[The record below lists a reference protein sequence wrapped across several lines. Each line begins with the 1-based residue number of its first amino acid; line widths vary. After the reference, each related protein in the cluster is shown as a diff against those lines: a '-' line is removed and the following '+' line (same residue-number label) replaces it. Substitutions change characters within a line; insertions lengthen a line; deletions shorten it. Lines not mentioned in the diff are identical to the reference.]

1 MKRKRR
7 APESKY
13 RPTRCRKLTPA
24 EIAHMLPR
32 GIQLAFR
39 DAEARG
45 KTVPVVGIAE
55 EIVPLSPLTPSQR
68 EAIAAVVKL
77 KAEDWDTIHRARLEY
92 LWSARQD
99 NLGVTTLDM
108 EKATDRIH
116 KAARRFM
123 DVLNDNS
130 EPHNIAWTRI
140 RDVGPPTLPP
150 GIIIPAFDLDSIYPI
165 ISQLS
170 GRTHLVCK
178 AAAAD
183 HRAKPNDDL
192 THFDRPVG
200 ELADVFEARVG
211 RRATAPK
218 PTDSNTSPPQSRFEK
233 FFSGVWSTLPRD
245 VCQHPQQGT
254 TTAIKAAVA
263 KSLALRR

>member
-192 THFDRPVG
+192 THFDRLVG

-211 RRATAPK
+211 RATAPK
-218 PTDSNTSPPQSRFEK
+218 PTGSNTSPPQSRFVK